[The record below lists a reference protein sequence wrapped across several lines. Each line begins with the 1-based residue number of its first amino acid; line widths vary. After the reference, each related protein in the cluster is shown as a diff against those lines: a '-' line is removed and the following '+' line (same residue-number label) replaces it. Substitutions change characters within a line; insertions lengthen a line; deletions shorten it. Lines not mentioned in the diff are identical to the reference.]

1 VVGSVSELGWE
12 RGALSAA
19 MTAKAERAGPD
30 YCLKDLTTVILPYRR
45 KVGVTAQLAIG
56 VTGIIHS
63 PTGSS
68 GKGSTNHVVVV
79 KVRPNDGTDPTYQ
92 VWCGDRYLQGACTP
106 QDVKA
111 RQAEAIAG
119 MGGLRKSLVADNG
132 MKTAAGLRKSHPAT
146 SDASHFWSSYT
157 AKPLDLGCKHVRHFM
172 YEVERTQLGGCDSLL
187 TRIDEAYEAVLAGR
201 HPAAHA
207 PTVATPTSAP
217 SQPVVQPAVS
227 AVLESDVRQW
237 SALTREI
244 LDVAGPQVQEK
255 QPVRILGP
263 AGYGKTYGARRLGR
277 SGLWNEFY
285 EHAIY
290 PDHEASDLLGGP
302 RPVAIARADGTFDR
316 QWIHQDS
323 EPVKAFRAAA
333 AGRTVFLL
341 IDEMGNAR
349 RDVLNVLKN
358 MINPEDGMYR
368 LQTGR
373 AVGIEN
379 GIARGEV
386 LEAPVKNLTIVGTS
400 NIGGEYEANTG
411 DPAVVNRFYSIFLP
425 IDHAEVLRMVHK
437 HAVAKGLGRDCA
449 IQIERF
455 YANMQKLLANSTI
468 ERLPN
473 PRDFA
478 KVIAVSKDEAQVPA
492 MLARFGL
499 QWVSQDLDG
508 APNAAQL
515 AYVVTAVKN
524 AFTITDSTWS
534 WRP

>member
-1 VVGSVSELGWE
+1 
-12 RGALSAA
+12 
-19 MTAKAERAGPD
+19 
-30 YCLKDLTTVILPYRR
+30 
-45 KVGVTAQLAIG
+45 
-56 VTGIIHS
+56 
-63 PTGSS
+63 
-68 GKGSTNHVVVV
+68 
-79 KVRPNDGTDPTYQ
+79 
-92 VWCGDRYLQGACTP
+92 
-106 QDVKA
+106 
-111 RQAEAIAG
+111 

-157 AKPLDLGCKHVRHFM
+157 SNPHDLGCKHVRHFM

-187 TRIDEAYEAVLAGR
+187 TRIDEAYDAVLAGC

-207 PTVATPTSAP
+207 PTGTTPVSAP
-217 SQPVVQPAVS
+217 SQPIVQPIVQPVVQPAVA

-302 RPVAIARADGTFDR
+302 RPMAIARADGTFDR

-323 EPVKAFRAAA
+323 EPIKAFRAAA

-449 IQIERF
+449 LQIERF

-492 MLARFGL
+492 MLARFGP
-499 QWVSQDLDG
+499 QWVGQDLDG

-515 AYVVTAVKN
+515 AYGGHRGEECLQHHRFHLVLAAMSTATT
-524 AFTITDSTWS
+524 ALTSGRDLDHALAHGRSALTTPSSASTTSSPRGRRSGSSRQGSAWDGPRGAS
-534 WRP
+534 TACTPRRRPGPMSSRGPLGVRSAAATT